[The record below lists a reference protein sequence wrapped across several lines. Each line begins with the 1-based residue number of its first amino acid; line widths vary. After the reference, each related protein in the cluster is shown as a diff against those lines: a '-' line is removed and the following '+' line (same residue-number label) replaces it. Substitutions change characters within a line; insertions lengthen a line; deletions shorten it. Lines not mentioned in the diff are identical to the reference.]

1 VANKRKSKLITD
13 KELVDRIVNI
23 NTDEHLNR
31 TYLME
36 LFGDFD
42 DKSKKTVNP
51 YDIISIPAG
60 SITIN
65 GKTNINSFTTTV
77 GIWIYNKLVLEPTV
91 INVTGYISNT
101 LTEGEYLSINK
112 KIAYAILEDRLTV
125 PDYKRYI
132 EYNEFMMPFASIISP
147 NDSEELITL
156 SSKLEATKNRL
167 VKENKEAIAKGD
179 VFVANKMEKELI
191 NKSMEILKDNEA
203 MDSYMSGARGN
214 INNHLKNTYMM
225 KGATKDPLT
234 GEFKVTTSNYADGIS
249 GEEYH
254 IIANSMVEGAYAR
267 GNKTQIGGYIE
278 KLFVAAFQHIKI
290 GPKGS
295 DCGTKHTIRVKLD
308 RPQDWIYSYIVE
320 GNKFVELTSENL
332 DKYKGKY
339 VNLRFSS
346 MCKSKNYICER
357 CAGTLFRRLN
367 MENVGL
373 ALPAIP
379 SKLKNLAM
387 KSFHDST
394 KKVRDMDIEKAF
406 GFDGEKEI
414 K

>member
-1 VANKRKSKLITD
+1 MTAKRKSKLITD
-13 KELVDRIVNI
+13 KELIDRIVNI
-23 NTDEHLNR
+23 NNEEHLNR

-42 DKSKKTVNP
+42 DKTKKTVNP

-60 SITIN
+60 SITVK
-65 GKTNINSFTTTV
+65 GKTNVNNFTTTV
-77 GIWIYNKLVLEPTV
+77 GLWVYNKLVLEPTV
-91 INVTGYISNT
+91 IDVTGYISET
-101 LTEGEYLSINK
+101 LTDDTYGSINK
-112 KIAYAILEDRLTV
+112 KIAYAIMEDRLTV
-125 PDYKRYI
+125 PTYKKYI
-132 EYNEFMMPFASIISP
+132 EYNEFLMPFVSILSP

-156 SSKLEATKNRL
+156 SSKLEATKNKL
-167 VKENKEAIAKGD
+167 IKDNKEAIAKGD

-203 MDSYMSGARGN
+203 LDSYKSGARGN

-249 GEEYH
+249 SEEYH

-267 GNKTQIGGYIE
+267 GNKTRVGGYLE
-278 KLFVAAFQHIKI
+278 KLFVAAFQHIKV

-295 DCGTKHTIRVKLD
+295 DCGTKSTIRVKLD
-308 RPQDWIYSYIVE
+308 RPEDWIYSYIVE

-332 DKYKGKY
+332 DAYRGKY

-357 CAGTLFRRLN
+357 CAGTLFRRLG
-367 MENVGL
+367 MENIGL

-394 KKVRDMDIEKAF
+394 KKVRDMNIEKAF
-406 GFDGEKEI
+406 GFDGDKEV